1 MIRICYIADA
11 NSVHTQR
18 WIAPLLD
25 QGCEVH
31 LLSFRPVR
39 QARAGVTVVDLTR
52 VFNVPKLRFAYWGW
66 WIHRYLK
73 RVDPD
78 ILHAHQL
85 TGAGWLGVLARRH
98 PFIVSAWGSDL
109 LVEPGRSRF
118 RRFLLERVLRACD
131 ALTAP
136 SRTMLDAAEALGVP
150 AHKLHL
156 IPWGIETGVF
166 RPEPADRAQTRE
178 QLGLAA
184 TATLVLCTRALT
196 PLYNQHVLL
205 EAFASVSRQHPDAQ
219 LALLRYN
226 VDADYADA
234 LEKQATAL
242 GLAEKVRWL
251 PAQPSLEAMA
261 RLYRAADLTVSIPV
275 SEGYGFSVLEA
286 MACGCPTL
294 ISDLPVFHPELAHG
308 VHTIK
313 VPVGDRQQTSA
324 GLLQLLED
332 QPLRERLSREGLAIA
347 RRHGVEDRLQRVTR
361 LYAAATGDARATAG
375 AASPQ

>member
-1 MIRICYIADA
+1 MTRICTIADA
-11 NSVHTQR
+11 NSVHTRR
-18 WIAPLLD
+18 WIAPLVE

-31 LLSFRPVR
+31 LLSFRPVQ
-39 QARAGVTVVDLTR
+39 QAFAGVTVVDLTR
-52 VFNVPKLRFAYWGW
+52 VFNMPKLRFAYWGW

-85 TGAGWLGVLARRH
+85 TGAGWLGVMARRH

-109 LVEPGRSRF
+109 LVEPHRSRF

-150 AHKLHL
+150 AGKLHL
-156 IPWGIETGVF
+156 IPWGVETGIF

-178 QLGLAA
+178 QLGLPA
-184 TATLVLCTRALT
+184 TARVVLCTRALT
-196 PLYNQHVLL
+196 PLYNLHVLL
-205 EAFASVSRQHPDAQ
+205 EAFAPVSRQLPDAH

-226 VDADYADA
+226 VDAAHAHD
-234 LEKQATAL
+234 LEQLTASL
-242 GLAEKVRWL
+242 GLAEKVHWL

-294 ISDLPVFHPELAHG
+294 ISDLPVFHPEFTQG

-313 VPVGDRQQTSA
+313 VPVGDVAQTSA
-324 GLLQLLED
+324 ALLDLLEN
-332 QPLRERLSREGLAIA
+332 QPLRERLSREGLGVA
-347 RRHGVEDRLQRVTR
+347 RRQGVEERLQQVTR
-361 LYAAATGDARATAG
+361 LYAAATSGARATRG
-375 AASPQ
+375 AAP

>member
-1 MIRICYIADA
+1 MTRICYIADA
-11 NSVHTQR
+11 NSVHTRR
-18 WIAPLLD
+18 WIAPLVE

-39 QARAGVTVVDLTR
+39 QAFAGVTVVDLTR
-52 VFNVPKLRFAYWGW
+52 VFNTPKLRFAYWGW

-109 LVEPGRSRF
+109 LVEPQRSRF
-118 RRFLLERVLRACD
+118 RRLLLQRVLRACD

-136 SRTMLDAAEALGVP
+136 SRTTLDAAEALGVP
-150 AHKLHL
+150 ARKLHL

-166 RPEPADRAQTRE
+166 RPEPADRAQTRA

-184 TATLVLCTRALT
+184 TARIVLCTRALT
-196 PLYNQHVLL
+196 PLYNLHVLL
-205 EAFASVSRQHPDAQ
+205 EAFAPVCRQLPDSR
-219 LALLRYN
+219 LVLLRYN
-226 VDADYADA
+226 ADAGYADT
-234 LEKQATAL
+234 LEKRAAAL
-242 GLAEKVRWL
+242 GLAEKVLWL

-261 RLYRAADLTVSIPV
+261 RLYRAADLTVSIPA

-294 ISDLPVFHPELAHG
+294 ISDLPVFDPELAQG

-313 VPVGDRQQTSA
+313 VPVGDQQQTSA
-324 GLLQLLED
+324 GLLDLLEN
-332 QPLRERLSREGLAIA
+332 QPLRERLSREGLAIV
-347 RRHGVEDRLQRVTR
+347 RGQGVEVRLQQVAR

-375 AASPQ
+375 AAP